1 MKGEIEMDWLAN
13 IQKRTQRLSYCVS
26 AVSMFVLIPMMLLTT
41 FDVIIRT
48 TLNEPIPGAV
58 EMSSFMLVT
67 VILLGLAYTHQ
78 VKGHPSVTI
87 LVSRLP
93 YRIQSPVEIIVNL
106 LCLGI
111 TSIVIWQGWVV
122 ATGDIGRVV
131 SDVLRIPQLPFRLLV
146 PVGGALLFLEFL
158 ADLLTSTKKLFSK
171 RALSERDEKQAQ
183 VSK

>member
-1 MKGEIEMDWLAN
+1 MEWLAN
-13 IQKRTQRLSYCVS
+13 IQKRAQRLSYCVS

-41 FDVIIRT
+41 FDVITRT
-48 TLNEPIPGAV
+48 TFNKPIPGAV
-58 EMSSFMLVT
+58 EMSSYMLVT
-67 VILLGLAYTHQ
+67 VIVLGLAYTHQ

-93 YRIQSPVEIIVNL
+93 VRIHSLIEIFVNL

-122 ATGDIGRVV
+122 AAGDIGRTV

-158 ADLLTSTKKLFSK
+158 VDLLTSTEKLF
-171 RALSERDEKQAQ
+171 RKQAQ

>member
-1 MKGEIEMDWLAN
+1 MEWLAN
-13 IQKRTQRLSYCVS
+13 TQKKVQRLTYCVS
-26 AVSMFVLIPMMLLTT
+26 AVSMFILIPMMLLTT
-41 FDVIIRT
+41 SDVITRT
-48 TLNEPIPGAV
+48 TFNKPIPGAV
-58 EMSSFMLVT
+58 ETSSYMLVT

-93 YRIQSPVEIIVNL
+93 LRFGLFIEIIVNL

-111 TSIVIWQGWVV
+111 TGIIIWQGWVV
-122 ATGDIGRVV
+122 ATGDIGRIV

-146 PVGGALLFLEFL
+146 PVGGALLWLEFL
-158 ADLLTSTKKLFSK
+158 VDLLTSAEKLFRK
-171 RALSERDEKQAQ
+171 QTLPERNEKQAQ